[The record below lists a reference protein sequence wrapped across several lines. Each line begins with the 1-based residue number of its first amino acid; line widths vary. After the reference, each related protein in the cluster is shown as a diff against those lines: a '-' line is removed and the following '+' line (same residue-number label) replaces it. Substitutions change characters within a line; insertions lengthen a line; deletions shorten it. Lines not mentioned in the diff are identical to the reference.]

1 MGVVGVMVGRFLNL
15 QNSWEVLNYAGLL
28 LLLFVVVVVVVVV
41 VFKLFTP
48 EAGLVLGPF

>member
-41 VFKLFTP
+41 FKLFTP